1 MTPEEIRAE
10 AHGCQQFSDDGK
22 MTKTEVSLIGV
33 LGEIAAQLAE
43 LNEHVRSCPIEIKW
57 RRPDGRRPQ
66 GAAPEE
72 YDLRQPYWYR
82 DDQGSYRK
90 VGVDRL

>member
-10 AHGCQQFSDDGK
+10 ADGCQQFSNDGK

-43 LNEHVRSCPIEIKW
+43 LNEHVRSCPIEIEW

-66 GAAPEE
+66 GAARRGVRPQTAIGSEVCTINNGPE
-72 YDLRQPYWYR
+72 R
-82 DDQGSYRK
+82 
-90 VGVDRL
+90 